1 MIKGETYTV
10 TLEGTKPSNQVF
22 SVFVADAVNTNFG
35 DMTAVEGSTN
45 QWKLTFTY
53 NKDTQTSGPK
63 LLRIYQRYPALGSC
77 TINWL
82 KIETG
87 GTLTTTMD
95 TNQVDNNQ
103 VNNDQ
108 VDTDGM

>member
-1 MIKGETYTV
+1 MSRYLTKGETYTV
-10 TLEGTKPSNQVF
+10 TLEGTKPSNQAF
-22 SVFVADAVNTNFG
+22 SVFVADATNTNFG
-35 DMTAVEGSTN
+35 DMTPVEGSTN

-63 LLRIYQRYPALGSC
+63 LLRIYQKNSTLGSC

-87 GTLTTTMD
+87 VTRTPT
-95 TNQVDNNQ
+95 VD
-103 VNNDQ
+103 NDQ
-108 VDTDGM
+108 VDTEGS